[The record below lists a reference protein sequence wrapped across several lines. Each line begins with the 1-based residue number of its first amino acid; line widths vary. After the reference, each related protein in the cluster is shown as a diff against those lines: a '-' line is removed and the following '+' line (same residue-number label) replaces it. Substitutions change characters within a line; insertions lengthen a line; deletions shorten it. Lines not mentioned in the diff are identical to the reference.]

1 MSRSLAA
8 AALAALVAALAV
20 AVVAAALAVSSAA
33 APTSGPGEGFP
44 VTLRSSGGKIT
55 IRKQPRRIVSLSP
68 TATETLFAIRAG
80 RQVVAVDDQSDFPR
94 AAPRT
99 RLSGFTPN
107 AEAVAGYRPDLVV
120 VQFDANRI
128 VGALRRL
135 RVPVLVQPPAR
146 NLSAAYGQILQL
158 GRATGRRHAARTLVA
173 RMRTRIARLIAA
185 SRPRARGLS
194 VYHEVS
200 PDLYA
205 ASSRTFVGSVYRFLG
220 LRNIADA
227 ADTGSGYPQLSSEYV
242 IAQNP
247 SLVVLAD
254 TRCCGQSRATLAARP
269 GWNRIDA
276 VRRGAVIRLDDSIAS
291 RWGPRIVKF
300 VRAVSRGLA
309 ALQRSR

>member
-1 MSRSLAA
+1 MNRLLMTVAVT
-8 AALAALVAALAV
+8 ALAALFG
-20 AVVAAALAVSSAA
+20 VSSAA
-33 APTSGPGEGFP
+33 APAPRDREPFP
-44 VTLRSSGGKIT
+44 VTLRSPAGKTT

-68 TATETLFAIRAG
+68 TATETLFAIGAG

-94 AAPRT
+94 SAPRT

-135 RVPVLVQPPAR
+135 RIPVLVQPPAR
-146 NLSAAYGQILQL
+146 NLTGAYTQMFQL
-158 GRATGRRHAARTLVA
+158 GRATGRRRGASTLVA

-205 ASSRTFVGSVYRFLG
+205 ASSRTFVGSVYRSMG
-220 LRNIADA
+220 LRNVADR

-242 IAQNP
+242 LAANP
-247 SLVVLAD
+247 SLIVLAD

-269 GWNRIDA
+269 GWSRIAA
-276 VRRGAVIRLDDSIAS
+276 VARGGVIRVDDSIAS
-291 RWGPRIVKF
+291 RWGPRIVNF
-300 VRAVSRGLA
+300 VRAVARGLA
-309 ALQRSR
+309 ALRRS